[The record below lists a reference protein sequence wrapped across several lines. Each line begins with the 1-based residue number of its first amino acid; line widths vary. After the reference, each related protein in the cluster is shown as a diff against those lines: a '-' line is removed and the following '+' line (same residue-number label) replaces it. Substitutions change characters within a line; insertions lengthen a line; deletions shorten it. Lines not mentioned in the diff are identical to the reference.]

1 MEREQVEFTLLAER
15 FGGPALLLCGD
26 LDIVQHGADVNR
38 FAVVAAV
45 IFAESFHAGN
55 FMQRRKNAKKFYP
68 LTDLPLPKR
77 QENVTNFPT
86 QSSRVCEFVPSDN
99 SQSRPSRESRD
110 GTG

>member
-1 MEREQVEFTLLAER
+1 MECEQMEFALLAEYLR
-15 FGGPALLLCGD
+15 SPTVLFGRGFDVA
-26 LDIVQHGADVNR
+26 QHGANVNR
-38 FAVVAAV
+38 LAVVTAV

-55 FMQRRKNAKKFYP
+55 FMQRRENAKKFYP

-77 QENVTNFPT
+77 QGNVTNFPT